1 MKHFLTLLFLAFLGL
16 ASNAQIKKVPY
27 KGAFAPAPTPM
38 WTAGWSNFDPQN
50 TVYRS
55 NTTTPGT
62 GKTKLVGGSSPSVI
76 SKNTTWYADTVYTIA
91 NLVYVKSGVTLTI
104 QPGTLIY
111 GSTAYANSSLIINR
125 GAKIIAEG
133 TVDSPIVFTSPRVVG
148 FRKQGDWGGLIILGK
163 AAVNQTSDATGVPNP
178 GRANTAYIEGITAI
192 AADTTGGTGQST
204 EYGGGNNVDD
214 NDSSGILKYVRVEF
228 GGYILAQNKEIN
240 GVTFGGVGRKTVVDY
255 VQCSYINDDS
265 FEWFG
270 GTVNCS
276 HLISYANVDDEFD
289 TDFGY
294 SGTVQFG
301 LGVRRPDIGDD
312 SYSLASSA
320 STSEGYESDN
330 DANGSYLSPRTKALF
345 VNMTH
350 IGPLRGNNSTANQAA
365 IHPGFRRIARLR
377 RSTQLKIQNSVLCD
391 YPTGLYVDNSNGNA
405 ANSLDSGFMKFRGNI
420 LGGVASGKLVEVTSG
435 ATGANK
441 YPAYSGTTY
450 PAYITTAK
458 DTLAKYIR
466 ERNDSAGAATSY
478 LTLPYGTSTFSSVNY
493 AAPFTTADYRPKTSV
508 AAGVPNASTGA
519 DWSDT
524 TYADATPSTYG
535 WTFDTCYTPSA
546 PDSVRGTSTTVNYN
560 NADTLKTF
568 TAYSSVANGSY
579 IWTITGTGN
588 SIKSGQYSDQI
599 VAIFK
604 TPGTISASRYNSC
617 GSSSAVTVDVTC
629 LKPAKPSSITGVS
642 SVGFAADSIQTFSV
656 DNDPLGTYTWT
667 ITGTGN
673 SITSGQGT
681 NSISVILKSAAVVAV
696 KVANTCASSD
706 TTAKVVSCITPSKPS
721 AITGVSVVGTGSDS
735 VKTFSVTNVAGTRY
749 TWNIIGTGNS
759 IVSGQ
764 GTNSVTVILKRE
776 ATISVTASNLC
787 ATSDTVAKVVP
798 CAGSL
803 ANLSAISGN
812 SNVQACTGVQFNY
825 SVNNVAGLTYVWSS
839 TGINNFIISGQGT
852 NSISVGVTG
861 SGTLKVVAY
870 DNCNITDTVRLNLY
884 KTALAN
890 PTVAP
895 VITPLVTNVCGGK
908 KYLYTAPVLPAGATG
923 YSWTRTGLALTGA
936 TIDSGSA
943 TSKFIVLKFSSD
955 VAAAAGDSV
964 KYAFTSDCGL
974 ATGTKAVK
982 LNNTALAGPAQSTVT
997 GVQTLKNV
1005 CSNRRFQFTAGALA
1019 AATSTAVAGTGYE
1032 WNFTGTKAL
1041 ASYVIDSFKTSTGS
1055 WTATTGTTVADIPSD
1070 ARYIVAHFTDN
1081 SAFATT
1087 DSVRV
1092 RITSN
1097 CAANKWKGLKIALST
1112 ALTNPTPA
1120 TLVKS
1125 TVSDVCGNRVFRYT
1139 APASFP
1145 AATAT
1150 VPAPTGYLW
1159 ELPAFGSP
1167 ALNTDTVCDL
1177 TSRIIRVKYNSNS
1190 ASATTDLIKLYYTS
1204 ACVQSVA
1211 KTLAIGLAAK
1221 TGCFSFARVAPEA
1234 ENTAAVSPNPNNGF
1248 FTLNVKTGVINN
1260 TTAFVQIIDLTGKVV
1275 KSMNVQNNN
1284 GSIVS
1289 TIVADNLANGVY
1301 IVKYT
1306 VGNVTNTT
1314 RMMIRK

>member
-38 WTAGWSNFDPQN
+38 WTAGWANFDPQN
-50 TVYRS
+50 TVYRL

-62 GKTKLVGGSSPSVI
+62 ASTKTKLVGGASPSVI
-76 SKNTTWYADTVYTIA
+76 SRNTTWYADTVYSIA

-111 GSTAYANSSLIINR
+111 GDIRYANSSLIINK

-133 TVDSPIVFTSPRVVG
+133 TVDSPIVFTSPRVAG

-163 AAVNQTSDATGVPNP
+163 ATVNQTSDATGVPNP
-178 GRANTAYIEGITAI
+178 GRVSTAYVEGITAI
-192 AADTTGGTGQST
+192 AADTTGGSGQST
-204 EYGGGNNVDD
+204 EYGGGASPDD

-301 LGVRRPDIGDD
+301 LGVRRPDLGDD
-312 SYSLASSA
+312 SYSLASGS

-350 IGPLRGNNSTANQAA
+350 IGPLRGNNSSSNQAA
-365 IHPGFRRIARLR
+365 IHPGFRRTARLR

-405 ANSLDSGFMKFRGNI
+405 ANSLDSGYMKFRGNI
-420 LGGVASGKLVEVTSG
+420 IGGVASGKLVEVASSG
-435 ATGANK
+435 SAYPSSIASKDLLATYVRA
-441 YPAYSGTTY
+441 
-450 PAYITTAK
+450 
-458 DTLAKYIR
+458 
-466 ERNDSAGAATSY
+466 RNDSAGVATSY
-478 LTLPYGTSTFSSVNY
+478 LTLPYGSSSFTSVNY
-493 AAPFTTADYRPKTSV
+493 VTPFTTADYRPKTSV
-508 AAGVPNASTGA
+508 SAGVPNASTGA
-519 DWSDT
+519 VWSDT

-535 WTFDTCYTPSA
+535 WTFDTCFTPSV
-546 PDSVRGTSTTVNYN
+546 PDSVSGASLTVNN
-560 NADTLKTF
+560 NDGDTLKTF
-568 TAYSSVANGSY
+568 TAYSTLANASFA
-579 IWTITGTGN
+579 WTVTGTGN
-588 SIKSGQYSDQI
+588 SIKSGQYSNQI

-604 TPGTISASRYNSC
+604 TPGTVSASTYNSC
-617 GSSSAVTVDVTC
+617 GSSAAVSLNVTC
-629 LKPAKPSSITGVS
+629 LTPSKPSSITG
-642 SVGFAADSIQTFSV
+642 T
-656 DNDPLGTYTWT
+656 
-667 ITGTGN
+667 
-673 SITSGQGT
+673 
-681 NSISVILKSAAVVAV
+681 
-696 KVANTCASSD
+696 
-706 TTAKVVSCITPSKPS
+706 
-721 AITGVSVVGTGSDS
+721 SVVGTGADT
-735 VKTFSVTNVAGTRY
+735 VKTFSVTNVAGSTY
-749 TWNIIGTGNS
+749 TWSITGIGNS

-764 GTNSVTVILKRE
+764 GTNSISVVLKRE
-776 ATISVTASNLC
+776 ATISVSVSNLC
-787 ATSDTVAKVVP
+787 ATSDTTAKVVP

-812 SNVQACTGVQFNY
+812 SNVQACSGVSFTY
-825 SVNNVAGLTYVWSS
+825 SVTNVAGLTYVWST
-839 TGINNFIISGQGT
+839 TGANFITAGQGT
-852 NSISVGVTG
+852 NSVTVGVTG
-861 SGTLKVVAY
+861 IGSIKVVAF

-884 KTALAN
+884 KNTLAN

-908 KYLYTAPVLPAGATG
+908 KYRYTAPLLPAGATG
-923 YSWTRTGLALTGA
+923 YLWTRTGLADSLNS
-936 TIDSGSA
+936 TIDSGNV
-943 TSKFIVLKFSSD
+943 TSRSIVLLFSSD
-955 VAAAAGDSV
+955 RAAAAGDSV

-974 ATGTKAVK
+974 ATGTKAVR
-982 LNNTALAGPAQSTVT
+982 LNNTALAGPAQTTLS
-997 GVQTLKNV
+997 GVQTLKNT
-1005 CSNRRFQFTAGALA
+1005 CSNRRFQFSAGAPKT
-1019 AATSTAVAGTGYE
+1019 ATTTAVASIGYE
-1032 WNFTGTKAL
+1032 WSITGDKAS
-1041 ASYVIDSFKTSTGS
+1041 ASYVVDSFRTSPTGA
-1055 WTATTGTTVADIPSD
+1055 WTATTGPTVADIPSD
-1070 ARYIVAHFTDN
+1070 ARYIVVRFTN
-1081 SAFATT
+1081 NTAFTTT

-1092 RITSN
+1092 RLLST
-1097 CAANKWKGLKIALST
+1097 CGANKWKGLKIALST
-1112 ALTNPTPA
+1112 ALTNPIPA

-1125 TVSDVCGNRVFRYT
+1125 TVSDSCGKRVFRFT

-1159 ELPAFGSP
+1159 ELPAFGS
-1167 ALNTDTVCDL
+1167 AELNIDTVCTL
-1177 TSRIIRVKYNSNS
+1177 TSRIIRVKFNSNL
-1190 ASATTDLIKLYYTS
+1190 ASVSTDLIKLYYTS
-1204 ACVQSVA
+1204 ACVQSNA

-1221 TGCFSFARVAPEA
+1221 TCASFARVAPEV
-1234 ENTAAVSPNPNNGF
+1234 ENTTAVVSPNPNNGF
-1248 FTLNVKTGVINN
+1248 FRLNVKTGVINN
-1260 TTAFVQIIDLTGKVV
+1260 TTAFVQIIDMTGKVV

-1289 TIVADNLANGVY
+1289 NIVADNLANGVY